1 MKPKLSEQAKGKWPG
16 ILQALGVSRDFL
28 TGKHGP
34 CPICKDGK
42 DRFRFDNKDGR
53 GTYYCSQCGSGDGIE
68 FVKRVLG
75 VEFKEAAREIE
86 KHLGTASVS
95 PVRVGRSVDEVKAE
109 MNAIW
114 RSAKPLQEVAAT
126 SVWWMNRLG
135 KVPAT
140 TELRGVER
148 LRCQGERDYSAQV
161 ALVRDADGK
170 PVNLHRTYLT
180 ASGEKAPVED
190 PRRVMDTALPKGSAV
205 RLSPAGETLGVAEG
219 IETAMAA
226 ELLTG
231 IPTWALLNA
240 NNMKGFVPSQET
252 RRLVIFGDLD
262 SSFTGQAAAFELA
275 RSLWVKRKD
284 WPGTLRIETRV
295 YGLMVDPEAWDRD
308 WNDALQAQIK
318 AHAA

>member
-53 GTYYCSQCGSGDGIE
+53 GTFYCSQCGAGDGIE

-284 WPGTLRIETRV
+284 WPGTLRIETRI

-318 AHAA
+318 ARAA